1 MKKKMKELI
10 QNLGVADVIDAMT
23 MTFQHK
29 AHIIHL
35 DSPDPKRTLFGQAVT
50 IGFLPVRK
58 DFMDTEKHSLGP
70 AFYRAIGKQDPTGK
84 VLVMSSGNHP
94 NTSLGGG
101 TKLSRLRNHKMA
113 GILCDGQLRDYEE
126 LNSYDFATYCK
137 GETVRAGGN
146 EIQPY
151 LTNVPVNV
159 DGVTVIPGDF
169 VFAHGSSAVIIPK
182 DSLEM
187 ILKKARNI
195 MNKLDKAKAA
205 FINEDPQKIVSQ
217 GSSEL

>member
-1 MKKKMKELI
+1 MMKELV
-10 QNLGVADVIDAMT
+10 QDLGIADVIDAMMLT
-23 MTFQHK
+23 LQHK

-35 DSPDPKRTLFGQAVT
+35 ASPDPKRTLFGQAVT

-58 DFMDTEKHSLGP
+58 DFMDMEKHSLGP
-70 AFYRAIGKQDPTGK
+70 AFYRAIGEQDPAGK

-101 TKLSRLRNHKMA
+101 TKLSRVRNHKMA
-113 GILCDGQLRDYEE
+113 GILCDGRLRDFEE

-146 EIQPY
+146 EILPY
-151 LTNVPVNV
+151 LTNVAVNV
-159 DGVTVIPGDF
+159 DGVTVVPGDY
-169 VFAHGSSAVIIPK
+169 VFAQGTSAVIIPK
-182 DSLEM
+182 DSAEM
-187 ILKKARNI
+187 ILKKATNI
-195 MNKLDKAKAA
+195 MNKMEQVKAT
-205 FINEDPQKIVSQ
+205 FINEDPKKIISQ